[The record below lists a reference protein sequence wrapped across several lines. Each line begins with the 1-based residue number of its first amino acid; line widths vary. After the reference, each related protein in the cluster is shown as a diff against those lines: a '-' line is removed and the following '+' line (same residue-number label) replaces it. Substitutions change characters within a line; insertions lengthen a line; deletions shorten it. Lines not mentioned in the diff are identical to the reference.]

1 MGEVII
7 MKKVAI
13 IGSGSWGAALG
24 IYLASMK
31 NEVKLWSYSEDEC
44 NMINNDKKCKFL
56 PKAVIPDGVRC
67 YTNYE
72 EVISGAD
79 FILQV
84 TPSKFTRDTVKQ
96 YKQFVN
102 PKKQP
107 IIVCSKGFEN
117 DTMKTLDEVIVDEI
131 PGARVGALSG
141 PSHAEEVS
149 LLIPTLLVIA
159 SKDERILK
167 DIQETFSSEY
177 MRVYTSRD
185 IKGVELGGALK
196 NILAFCAGISEGIHL
211 GDNTFAALIT
221 RGLTELS
228 RLGVELG
235 GNKETFYG
243 LAGLGDLIV
252 TASSEHSRNRKAG
265 MLIGQGKTLEE
276 TKKEV
281 GQTIECIDNI
291 EVAYNLAKLHG
302 IEMPILECVY
312 KVLYEGLEPQKAL
325 NMLMTRDKKAE

>member
-1 MGEVII
+1 
-7 MKKVAI
+7 MKSIAI
-13 IGSGSWGAALG
+13 IGSGSWGVALG
-24 IYLASMK
+24 IHLA
-31 NEVKLWSYSEDEC
+31 NLNNNVKLWSFSEEEC
-44 NMINNDKKCKFL
+44 NMINREKRCKFL
-56 PKAVIPDGVRC
+56 PKAVIPDNVEC
-67 YTNYE
+67 YTDFKT
-72 EVISGAD
+72 VIEDTD

-96 YKQFVN
+96 YKEYVN

-107 IIVCSKGFEN
+107 IIVCSKGFES
-117 DTMKTLDEVIVDEI
+117 DTMKTLDEVIQDEI
-131 PGARVGALSG
+131 PNARVGALSG

-159 SKDERILK
+159 SHDERLLR
-167 DIQETFSSEY
+167 DIQDTFSSET

-196 NILAFCAGISEGIHL
+196 NILAFCAGVAAGINL

-235 GNKETFYG
+235 GRKETFYG
-243 LAGLGDLIV
+243 LTGLGDLIV
-252 TASSEHSRNRKAG
+252 TCLSEHSRNRKAG

-276 TKKEV
+276 TKLEV
-281 GQTIECIDNI
+281 GMTIECIDNI

-302 IEMPILECVY
+302 VEMPILECVY
-312 KVLYEGLEPQKAL
+312 KVLYEKLEPKVAL
-325 NMLMTRDKKAE
+325 NILMTRGKKSE